1 MSSEKMNPE
10 GLNPEDVTP
19 VNANPESTLPE
30 ETHDGESVPVDNI
43 GGAGEPAP
51 ADRWV
56 ETAREQATEAAGAF
70 RRGEFMSDE
79 SVDADASNDDR
90 LIAFLCYVTQL
101 FVPVVMPL
109 IVLFSE
115 SSKNRPF
122 QRYHAVQ
129 SLALS
134 ILIALVLGAMSIGGS
149 ILFIIPII
157 GWLVGGLLLCLVP
170 IVGLMSVVALLYY
183 GFQAY
188 QGKRFAIPGLTSVL
202 QEQGWI

>member
-1 MSSEKMNPE
+1 MSTENKNPE
-10 GLNPEDVTP
+10 NITPEP
-19 VNANPESTLPE
+19 VQPSA
-30 ETHDGESVPVDNI
+30 GESVPVQNV
-43 GGAGEPAP
+43 GEPSP
-51 ADRWV
+51 AEHWA
-56 ETAREQATEAAGAF
+56 ETAKDQATEAANAF
-70 RRGEFMSDE
+70 RRGEFMRDE
-79 SVDADASNDDR
+79 SVDPDANSDDK
-90 LIAFLCYVTQL
+90 LIALLCYITQL

-115 SSKNRPF
+115 SSKKRPF

-134 ILIALVLGAMSIGGS
+134 ILIILVLGVMSIGGS
-149 ILFIIPII
+149 LLFIIPII
-157 GWLVGGLLLCLVP
+157 GWIAGGLLLCLVP
-170 IVGLMSVVALLYY
+170 IAGLMAVVAAFYY